1 MKTTIFLFHPHLAH
15 SRINAALVNQAP
27 VEVRKLYQLYPTET
41 IDITAEQAALSAA
54 ERIVWQFPLYW
65 YSGPSLM
72 KKWLDQVLTAGWAYD
87 GGTALQGKELLLTT
101 TMGGKLADYQPTGAQ
116 GHTVAEFLLPLTV
129 TGEYVGMKL
138 LPPFIVD
145 NTVDITDSQLAA
157 AAQRYHQLLLTP

>member
-1 MKTTIFLFHPHLAH
+1 M
-15 SRINAALVNQAP
+15 
-27 VEVRKLYQLYPTET
+27 
-41 IDITAEQAALSAA
+41 
-54 ERIVWQFPLYW
+54 
-65 YSGPSLM
+65 
-72 KKWLDQVLTAGWAYD
+72 
-87 GGTALQGKELLLTT
+87 QGKELLLTT
-101 TMGGKLADYQPTGAQ
+101 TMGGKLADHQPTGAQ